1 MSGTGPGP
9 TRSII
14 LPAPGSAPGKLSEI
28 ARDYFEAV
36 RTELESAHW
45 AGASGSDTTLR
56 FAACLDNL
64 IRFLFDAAIERYGRR
79 YARTRQH
86 CAVFALGG
94 YGRREQCP
102 QSDVDLLVLHS
113 GAVTPFVETVTE
125 SLLYSLWDARL
136 QVGHAVRNASEC
148 VSLAASDLTIKT
160 ALLDGRFLCGSP
172 ELAGEYESS
181 IRKKLA
187 TSDVETFVTAK
198 TNETRSR
205 HEKHGGSVFILEPNV
220 KEGQGGLRD
229 LNHALWIARVKG
241 DAADLEALQAREIV
255 TAREYEELAAAREFL
270 FRTRCALHFHTKNK
284 TEQLTFERQDAI
296 GARFGY
302 EAEGHNSTGD
312 MFMRD
317 YYHHA
322 AVMSRTSEDIVDRLL
337 APPERPG
344 FLERLVKQRTLR
356 PGISVVRNR
365 LLIDDKAL
373 DVDPLNLIAVFAD
386 CQRLDLRLSSRSRE
400 LVRQK
405 VDLLT
410 PEVAASRAA
419 VDILFEIL
427 RAKDGV
433 YETLAQMNRLGVLGK
448 LIPEFGRLFCMVQH
462 DYYHVYTVDEHSLVG
477 IRELESLR
485 QGEHQQKSP
494 FLTQTMR
501 DCDRPELL
509 FLAMMFHDVGKGYGG
524 DHDERGAQ
532 MVRDIADRLYM
543 HEDDRAAL
551 EFLVRNHLLMSML
564 AQTRDIDDPNLVLE
578 FVREVGTAENLT
590 LLYLLTFADMSAVG
604 PVIWT
609 GWKDHLLA
617 ELYRRAIEVFETGVV
632 SEADMES
639 RAERTRLRLLARAA
653 GESERVRLRDF
664 LAAMPTSYFLGNPD
678 EKLVDHWR
686 LFESVGTSMFR
697 HGVEHFPERGFSEF
711 TICARDRIGL
721 FRDMVGALSS
731 HGLNILSV
739 RLVTSSTG
747 WALDVFR
754 IEHNQGEVDA
764 TSADVWAGVAVTL
777 EEIFS
782 GEVDAASIVSKV
794 LLNRSRRIGDRTA
807 ARRSSTRV
815 EIDNRLSREFTVV
828 DVYASDRP
836 GLLFLVADAMF
847 RLGLDIHLAKIS
859 THLTA
864 VLDVFYVTDAGRSKI
879 DDPARLDEICGAIT
893 AALDH
898 DEIAGAASLRAAAGA
913 VRIF

>member
-1 MSGTGPGP
+1 MTTGAPPGP
-9 TRSII
+9 SRSII
-14 LPAPGSAPGKLSEI
+14 LPAPGSVSGKLSDI

-36 RTELESAHW
+36 RDELETAHW
-45 AGASGSDTTLR
+45 AGASGTDTALR

-113 GAVTPFVETVTE
+113 GSVTPFVETVTE

-136 QVGHAVRNASEC
+136 QVGHAVRNAQEC
-148 VSLAASDLTIKT
+148 VSLAAGDLTIKT

-172 ELAGEYESS
+172 ELAGEYES
-181 IRKKLA
+181 IVRKKLA
-187 TSDVETFVTAK
+187 TSDVEVFVAAK
-198 TNETRSR
+198 IAETRGR
-205 HEKHGGSVFILEPNV
+205 HARHGGSVFILEPNV

-229 LNHALWIARVKG
+229 LNHALWIARVKA
-241 DAADLEALQAREIV
+241 DASDLEALFDREIV
-255 TAREYEELAAAREFL
+255 TAREYEELVAAREFL
-270 FRTRCALHFHTKNK
+270 FRTRAALHFHTKSK

-302 EAEGHNSTGD
+302 PAEGNNSVGD
-312 MFMRD
+312 MYMRD

-322 AVMSRTSEDIVDRLL
+322 AVMWRTTDDIIDRLL
-337 APPERPG
+337 SPPERTG
-344 FLERLVKQRTLR
+344 LLERLVKQRALR
-356 PGISVVRNR
+356 PGVTVVGDR
-365 LLIDDKAL
+365 LQIEEKAIDG
-373 DVDPLNLIAVFAD
+373 DPLNLIAVFAD
-386 CQRLDLRLSSRSRE
+386 CQRFDLRLSSRSRE
-400 LVRQK
+400 LLRQK
-405 VDLLT
+405 VDLIT
-410 PEVAASRAA
+410 PEVAASKAA
-419 VDILFEIL
+419 VDLFFDIL

-433 YETLAQMNRLGVLGK
+433 YRTLAQMNRLGVLGK

-462 DYYHVYTVDEHSLVG
+462 DYYHVYTVDEHSLIG

-485 QGEHQQKSP
+485 QGELQQKSP

-532 MVRDIADRLYM
+532 MVREIAERLYM
-543 HEDDRAAL
+543 HEDDRDTL

-564 AQTRDIDDPNLVLE
+564 AQTRDIDDPNLVLD
-578 FVREVGTAENLT
+578 FVRDVGTAENLT
-590 LLYLLTFADMSAVG
+590 LLYLLTFADMRAVG

-609 GWKDHLLA
+609 SWKDHLLA
-617 ELYRRAIEVFETGVV
+617 ELYRRAVEVFETGVV

-639 RAERTRLRLLARAA
+639 RAERTRLRLLARTA
-653 GESERVRLRDF
+653 GTSEHARLQDF
-664 LAAMPTSYFLGNPD
+664 LAALPTSYFLGNPD
-678 EKLVDHWR
+678 EKIIDHWR
-686 LFESVGTSMFR
+686 LYESVGKSIFR
-697 HGVEHFPERGFSEF
+697 HGVEHFPERGFTEF

-739 RLVTSSTG
+739 RLVTTSTG

-754 IEHNQGEVDA
+754 IEHNEAEVDVA
-764 TSADVWAGVAVTL
+764 SVDVWAGVAATL
-777 EEIFS
+777 ERIFA
-782 GEVDAASIVSKV
+782 GEVDASSIVREV
-794 LLNRSRRIGDRTA
+794 LLSRTRRIGDRSA
-807 ARRSSTRV
+807 ARRSATRV
-815 EIDNRLSREFTVV
+815 EIDNRLSREFTVI

-836 GLLFLVADAMF
+836 GLLFLVADAIF

-864 VLDVFYVTDAGRSKI
+864 VLDVFYVTDSNRSKI
-879 DDPARLDEICGAIT
+879 EDSVRLDEIRAAI
-893 AALDH
+893 ADALDR
-898 DEIAGAASLRAAAGA
+898 DDVPAPVPAASAVA
-913 VRIF
+913 VRVF